1 MSREQNIAKK
11 EIELQY
17 YHSLVDIMTKSTTEL
32 QEKSKKNEEELKKTK
47 TRYKD
52 GRKEMEAE
60 RLKLRKMDES
70 LKKELVEANDLF
82 GKTMEDF
89 TKFKEK
95 KGKTSKVKG
104 K

>member
-1 MSREQNIAKK
+1 MSRILQRKK
-11 EIELQY
+11 KELQY
-17 YHSLVDIMTKSTTEL
+17 YHSVVDTMTKSTTKL
-32 QEKSKKNEEELKKTK
+32 QEPSKKNEEEWKKTE

-52 GRKEMEAE
+52 GRKEMKAE
-60 RLKLRKMDES
+60 RLKLRKTDER

>member
-11 EIELQY
+11 ETELQY
-17 YHSLVDIMTKSTTEL
+17 YHSVVDTMTKSTTEL

-52 GRKEMEAE
+52 GRKEMKAK